1 MFFIFQKTKM
11 NKSTVNI
18 NNLKLKVQFLPFYFT
33 QKMKKKKD
41 LEPIQLLFLSSSSR
55 CHVHE
60 FSFRC
65 FFPLAKSI
73 LQVISI
79 MNSFVKFNEN

>member
-41 LEPIQLLFLSSSSR
+41 LEPIQLLFLSSSR